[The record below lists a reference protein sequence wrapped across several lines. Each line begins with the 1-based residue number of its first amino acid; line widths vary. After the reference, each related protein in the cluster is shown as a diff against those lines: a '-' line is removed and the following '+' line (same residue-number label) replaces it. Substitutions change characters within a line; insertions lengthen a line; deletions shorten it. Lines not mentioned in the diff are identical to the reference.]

1 MKKLVLLLGC
11 LVFAYAEV
19 VIEREYDSK
28 YQQEVCGDD
37 YHCSASENFIPNVDI
52 LEAFKQD
59 LKKEI
64 QFPKYEVRALIYRQ
78 IIAMNLPNDNES
90 LKKTIVITTESGDL
104 NVEVEL
110 TKSKNKL
117 VIAYIVEVEESIKT
131 YIKTPNGVKI
141 FNKTSM
147 L

>member
-1 MKKLVLLLGC
+1 MQKLVLLLSC

-19 VIEREYDSK
+19 VIEGEYKSK
-28 YQQEVCGDD
+28 YQQEVCGED
-37 YHCSASENFIPNVDI
+37 YHCSASEDFITSVDI

-59 LKKEI
+59 LQKEI
-64 QFPKYEVRALIYRQ
+64 KFPKYEIRGLVYRQ

-90 LKKTIVITTESGDL
+90 LRKTIVITTKSSDL
-104 NVEVEL
+104 NVEVEIIK
-110 TKSKNKL
+110 TINKL
-117 VIAYIVEVEESIKT
+117 VVTYIAEVEESIKT

-141 FNKTSM
+141 LNETSM

>member
-1 MKKLVLLLGC
+1 MQKLVLLLSC

-19 VIEREYDSK
+19 VIEGEYKSK
-28 YQQEVCGDD
+28 YQQEVCGED
-37 YHCSASENFIPNVDI
+37 YHCSASEDFITNVDI

-59 LKKEI
+59 LQKEI
-64 QFPKYEVRALIYRQ
+64 KFPKYEIRGLVYRQ

-90 LKKTIVITTESGDL
+90 LRKTIVITTKSSDL
-104 NVEVEL
+104 NVEVEIIK
-110 TKSKNKL
+110 TINKL
-117 VIAYIVEVEESIKT
+117 VVTYIAEVEESIKT

-141 FNKTSM
+141 LNETSM

>member
-1 MKKLVLLLGC
+1 MKKLILLLGC

-19 VIEREYDSK
+19 VIGEYDSK

-64 QFPKYEVRALIYRQ
+64 QFPEYEVRALIYR
-78 IIAMNLPNDNES
+78 
-90 LKKTIVITTESGDL
+90 
-104 NVEVEL
+104 
-110 TKSKNKL
+110 
-117 VIAYIVEVEESIKT
+117 
-131 YIKTPNGVKI
+131 
-141 FNKTSM
+141 
-147 L
+147 